1 MDLLGQRDP
10 RSMQGMLARGANI
23 YQGTSNSPYAGKPT
37 ANSMQPVLNSTSSM
51 QQASMLPHYQKMSL
65 QDVARKV
72 LSGGQ

>member
-1 MDLLGQRDP
+1 MDLLGQKDP

-37 ANSMQPVLNSTSSM
+37 EASMDTM
-51 QQASMLPHYQKMSL
+51 KQASMLPHYQKMSL

>member
-10 RSMQGMLARGANI
+10 RSMQGMMARGANI

-37 ANSMQPVLNSTSSM
+37 ANSMQPVLTSSM
-51 QQASMLPHYQKMSL
+51 KQASMLPHYQKMSL